1 MEKLFG
7 VNKMNDLSKERT
19 MKKKIRDLTSEEY
32 REWKLKNCSDCLNCL
47 FNYVNC
53 KMWVNHKYMYSNKFL
68 DQEVDIPSP
77 HILDKQEH
85 DYLRDVC
92 KPYDVYKIAKLDCTS
107 YYQIT
112 IFYNNPNDTYSTFYL
127 PGFNKESSMYKG
139 MKPDEHYTIEELE
152 LDKEWEE

>member
-1 MEKLFG
+1 
-7 VNKMNDLSKERT
+7 

-53 KMWVNHKYMYSNKFL
+53 KMWVNHTYMYSNKFL

-77 HILDKQEH
+77 HILDKEEH
-85 DYLRDVC
+85 DYLRAVC
-92 KPYDVYKIAKLDCTS
+92 KPYKVKYIYKCETEMGNQFIGIMVKSSVYCGLTESWSMPYFTK
-107 YYQIT
+107 
-112 IFYNNPNDTYSTFYL
+112 DT
-127 PGFNKESSMYKG
+127 MYKG
-139 MKPDEHYTIEELE
+139 MEVDKDYTIQDLE

>member
-1 MEKLFG
+1 
-7 VNKMNDLSKERT
+7 

-32 REWKLKNCSDCLNCL
+32 REWKLKNCSDCLDCL

-77 HILDKQEH
+77 HILDKEEH

-92 KPYDVYKIAKLDCTS
+92 KPYKVKFITLNQWVGNIYYLKIVVEDKITS
-107 YYQIT
+107 T
-112 IFYNNPNDTYSTFYL
+112 GRGVLELPLFKKDT
-127 PGFNKESSMYKG
+127 MYKG
-139 MKPDEHYTIEELE
+139 MKLGKEYTIEDLE
-152 LDKEWEE
+152 LDKEWE